1 MATVYVGG
9 ASIDE
14 NGRAHGGQAGNQTG
28 RELRK
33 QKWYKHKKGWRV
45 FRAKSPEVDE
55 PEEES

>member
-1 MATVYVGG
+1 MKGDTNMATVYVGG

-14 NGRAHGGQAGNQTG
+14 NGHAHGGKAGNQTG

-45 FRAKSPEVDE
+45 FRAKSL
-55 PEEES
+55 